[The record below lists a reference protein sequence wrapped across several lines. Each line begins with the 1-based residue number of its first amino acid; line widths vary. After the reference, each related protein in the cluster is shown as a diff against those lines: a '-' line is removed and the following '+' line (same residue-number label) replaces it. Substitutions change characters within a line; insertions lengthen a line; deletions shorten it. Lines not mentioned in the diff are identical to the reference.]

1 MVFVSM
7 KMSLRDWWLDYHL
20 YYILPNRIYFFLG
33 AEEIDSE
40 GEDEWYNLIILLHL
54 NRREALA

>member
-1 MVFVSM
+1 M